1 MRSRFLSVLV
11 LLCVLSTVALAQTTG
26 AVLTGRI
33 VDATGGALPGVT
45 VTATND
51 ATGVSRSTVTGSD
64 GSYRTPTLLPGRY
77 TVVVELAGFAR
88 TNIPNVELNVAS
100 TRELDVTLTP
110 AAMQESIT
118 VTVDAPLVADSPTIG
133 TVVSQEEL
141 ENLPLN
147 GRQFANLASLAPG
160 TSLGVNPDPTKPG
173 QLVVAMNGGI
183 GRNVNYQI
191 DGGDN
196 TDDTIGGALQN
207 FNLEAVQEFR
217 VQTQQYKAEFGR
229 STGGVLTVVTKTG
242 TNDLGGSVY
251 GFFRDKGLN
260 AKTPSE
266 ELANSDKQ
274 AYERQQW
281 GLSLGGPIIRDRAHF
296 FLTYDKTDRTTG
308 FNLSPLVRS
317 IFPEVAPTL
326 AVDFEDQMIS
336 GKATWA
342 ISQSQQLQARYGA
355 QEYSDIYSANAL
367 STPDN
372 VGILNS
378 EYASFL
384 VGHTAQL
391 GASVVNDF
399 LYQYSTFE
407 NAILPGSNNPT
418 LLFSNGVNSG
428 QNFNTPQTTEQ
439 IKHQFKN
446 DLSFTTTFAGRRN
459 DIKVGF
465 NYIHE
470 PTLGGSFS
478 SGLVPRYTF
487 GGTSLDAPITRIE
500 VNSGFNQFATP
511 VDQYSIY
518 AQDDLEV
525 TPRFVLNLGLR
536 YDLWQGFDL
545 DQSSNNI
552 WQHLVTQNAVNTSW
566 TGDFRGSSGLEDD
579 TNNWGPR
586 IGFTYDLFESGRTK
600 LRGGWGLYYDFPY
613 TNATILFPSAA
624 VQSNFGQTYLH
635 ADGTGIRN
643 ADGTLYRIGQPLPP
657 NQLPAAVR
665 PVPNEVAS
673 PNIEAPEST
682 QASLGISSELT
693 SSIGVTLDLVS
704 IKYRNIP
711 FRFRANPIVSGSTRL
726 FPQFGNFRVWTGDG
740 EADYRGVNLGVRARA
755 LRKLE
760 LQGFYT
766 LSEATGNVL
775 AGADEFRLSNANHQP
790 DRSAVGD
797 QSVNPMNP
805 ACEACFGPLD
815 TDARHRV
822 TMSAIYQAPFAI
834 NLSGVIRYR
843 SGLPYTEFAGV
854 DLNGDGFAMDLN
866 TFDGVTHVNSRRGD
880 DFTQLDLRLSREFN
894 FSAVGVELLAEVFNV
909 LNSENAARYRGA
921 RYVIDS
927 TKPAT
932 LPIRERL
939 APNPV
944 FGTPAAF
951 AGDPL
956 QGEQRLI
963 QLGVRLKY

>member
-1 MRSRFLSVLV
+1 MRSRSLRLTVLV
-11 LLCVLSTVALAQTTG
+11 LVMLLSQAALAQTQGGVVTG
-26 AVLTGRI
+26 KV

-45 VTATND
+45 ITATNTS
-51 ATGVSRSTVTGSD
+51 TGVSQSTVTGGD
-64 GSYRTPTLLPGRY
+64 GSYRTPTLMPGRY
-77 TVVVELAGFAR
+77 NVTAELSGFGR
-88 TNIPNVELNVAS
+88 VTMPNVELNVAS
-100 TRELDVTLTP
+100 TRELDVTLRP
-110 AAMQESIT
+110 ATVEETIT
-118 VTVDAPLVADSPTIG
+118 VTVDAPLVADSPSIG
-133 TVVSQEEL
+133 TVVSQNEL

-242 TNDLGGSVY
+242 TNDFGGSLY

-260 AKTPSE
+260 AESRSE
-266 ELANSDKQ
+266 ELANSDKR

-296 FLTYDKTDRTTG
+296 FATYDNTDRTTG
-308 FNLSPLVRS
+308 FNLSPLVTTV
-317 IFPEVAPTL
+317 FPTVEPTL
-326 AVDFEDQMIS
+326 AVDFKDEMIT

-342 ISQSQQLQARYGA
+342 ISPSQQLQARYGS
-355 QEYSDIYSANAL
+355 QEYSDVYGASAL

-378 EYASFL
+378 QYASFL
-384 VGHTAQL
+384 VGHTAQI
-391 GASVVNDF
+391 GGNKVNDF

-407 NAILPGSNNPT
+407 NAILPGSENPT

-446 DLSFTTTFAGRRN
+446 DLGFTSRLFGRSN
-459 DIKVGF
+459 DVKIGF

-470 PTLGGSFS
+470 PTLGGTFS
-478 SGLVPRYTF
+478 SGLVPRFTF
-487 GGTSLDAPITRIE
+487 GGPSLDSPITRIE
-500 VNSGFNQFATP
+500 QNSGFNQFSTP

-518 AQDDLEV
+518 AQDDIDI
-525 TPRFVLNLGLR
+525 TSRFVLNLGLR

-545 DQSSNNI
+545 DQTSNPI
-552 WQHLVTQNAVNTSW
+552 WQHLNSQTAVNTAW
-566 TGDFRGSSGLEDD
+566 TGNFRGSGGLEED
-579 TNNWGPR
+579 TDNWGPR
-586 IGFTYDLFESGRTK
+586 LGFTYDLFENQRTR
-600 LRGGWGLYYDFPY
+600 LRGGWGKYFDFPY
-613 TNATILFPSAA
+613 TNATILFPTAA
-624 VQSNFGQTYLH
+624 VQSTFGATYLH
-635 ADGTGIRN
+635 VNSAGIRN
-643 ADGTLYRIGQPLPP
+643 ADGSLYRLGQPLPA
-657 NQLPAAVR
+657 NQLGTISR
-665 PVPNEVAS
+665 PIPNEVAS
-673 PNIEAPEST
+673 PNIQAPEST
-682 QASLGISSELT
+682 QLSVGVSSELT
-693 SSIGVTLDLVS
+693 KNVGVTLDLVS

-711 FRFRANPIVSGSTRL
+711 FRFRGNPIVSGSTRR

-740 EADYRGVNLGVRARA
+740 EADYEGVNLGVRARA
-755 LRKLE
+755 NQKLE

-766 LSEATGNVL
+766 WSEVTGNVL

-790 DRSAVGD
+790 DRSAVLD
-797 QSVNPMNP
+797 QSVNPANP
-805 ACEACFGPLD
+805 HCDACFGPLD
-815 TDARHRV
+815 TDARHRL
-822 TMSAIYQAPFAI
+822 TLSTLYQAPFAI
-834 NLSGVIRYR
+834 NLSGIVRYR

-854 DLNGDGFAMDLN
+854 DLNGDGFAMDLPE
-866 TFDGVTHVNSRRGD
+866 GVSHVNSARGD
-880 DFTQLDLRLSREFN
+880 DFTQIDLRVSRDFG
-894 FSAVGVELLAEVFNV
+894 FSGVGVEVLAEVFNV
-909 LNSENAARYRGA
+909 LNEENPARYRGA
-921 RYVIDS
+921 RWTGRNAAGQLV
-927 TKPAT
+927 TN
-932 LPIRERL
+932 
-939 APNPV
+939 PN
-944 FGTPAAF
+944 FGKPAAF

-956 QGEQRLI
+956 QGEQRVI
-963 QLGVRLKY
+963 QLGVRFKY